1 MRTASVA
8 LIALGLMARAAGAG
22 DGALTVYEADGDFD
36 DATFSVESAI
46 TDRGLV
52 IDFVSHVGDMLTR
65 TGSDVGSQAAIFE
78 KADIFLFCSAVV
90 SRQVMEADPDNI
102 AHCPYGVFV
111 RQFPG
116 SDGRVEIGFR
126 NMPEGEMAVVQAL
139 LDEIAREAAG
149 LD

>member
-1 MRTASVA
+1 M
-8 LIALGLMARAAGAG
+8 
-22 DGALTVYEADGDFD
+22 
-36 DATFSVESAI
+36 
-46 TDRGLV
+46 
-52 IDFVSHVGDMLTR
+52 
-65 TGSDVGSQAAIFE
+65 
-78 KADIFLFCSAVV
+78 
-90 SRQVMEADPDNI
+90 
-102 AHCPYGVFV
+102 